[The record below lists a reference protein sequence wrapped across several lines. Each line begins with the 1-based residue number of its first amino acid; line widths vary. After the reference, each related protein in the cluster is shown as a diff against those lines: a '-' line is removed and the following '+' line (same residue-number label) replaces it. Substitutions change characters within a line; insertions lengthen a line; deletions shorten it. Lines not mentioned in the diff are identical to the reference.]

1 MLHLARLG
9 VPVPDDPVCREV
21 MSQCVVTSS
30 GVDDS
35 GIEFSIEMGAIVHKR
50 WIRIGY
56 YLPKR
61 QTTPGAIP
69 QHGNPVT
76 KKMWYTSG
84 RQLLRIFVLK
94 TAVVAVVSPR
104 AFK

>member
-56 YLPKR
+56 YLPKW

-76 KKMWYTSG
+76 KKNVVYFWKATSAH
-84 RQLLRIFVLK
+84 F
-94 TAVVAVVSPR
+94 VAVVSPR